1 MNELIL
7 IVEDDPELCV
17 LYADELEAEGYRSNT
32 VKNGKEAVEAV
43 SQDTPDLII
52 MDINLPKM
60 DGIEAMWNIL
70 SNDNKIPIIINTAY
84 SEYRDNFMTWGAEAY
99 VVKSSDLTALKETIR
114 KVLAEKGASRK

>member
-17 LYADELEAEGYRSNT
+17 LYADELEAEGYRAST

-114 KVLAEKGASRK
+114 NVLSDKGIPQK